1 MTVTDTFRTL
11 VVEELSRRRAVIH
24 VDLEQLRLGI
34 SPDVPLAVQ
43 QWHGIIA
50 VNYPARACGVKR
62 SDTVKEAREKCP
74 DIKFVHVAT
83 FTANNPPAYHAYASQ
98 STHKVSLDEYRR
110 ASRQIMDV
118 IKRLCPTMRKA
129 SVDEAYLDATELVKT
144 QILHD
149 YDNGLLK
156 LIMTQS
162 SVMPIPEVQWIGGS
176 RKGKETEAA
185 AAGGRSLGAIVGEQV
200 DTTSGWDDLQLRYAA
215 VFARHVRET
224 LYRELGYRSSAGI
237 AHTRCLAKI
246 CSALNKPDQQTV
258 MRQSQVIKFLRDFPI
273 SRIPSL
279 GGKLGTLVEA
289 AFDAQTAGDL
299 AHYNIEQL
307 AIKLGS
313 AQAQHVYDLC
323 RGIDDSPVV
332 ENSAPQT
339 LTSAKTFQ
347 RFPVRSLQALDRW
360 ISMNSTD
367 LWIRVAEEWEVR
379 RRWPQSLT
387 VSYTPEN
394 KPMRTRSI
402 GFPPRQ
408 SNVAGRPPAEALADV
423 ARICLRQ
430 VAAQVSIFPMVGFML
445 TAKSFRKEMA
455 SASLM
460 ERWLTNNKQKTQ
472 NSQQMQHQQQVG
484 PPSVEVADSRDEH
497 NASDGRLGSD
507 GLEYDC
513 DDDFDLDFELDPDP
527 GVDSSLPSAVFVR
540 DAKQQQHNDT
550 TAHDNIQRISSVP
563 EAAPSAGRYQTA
575 VSAIIHTPLYP
586 PVSSSP
592 AAIPELNLIPRM
604 PAMSSDDPMLLT
616 PGCASEYETSDTE
629 SSCLKTPQESDSE
642 DCLSEASESAIPSGA
657 VSVPEDNAMIDTT
670 IPPAAAAAAAS
681 TRTTTDYGPPSRSTT
696 VSSKH
701 RTSVYIQPSVDL
713 ESAAR
718 YGEGYRH
725 MNIDRHDDGSLVVA
739 SPEES
744 QSDGFIPAL
753 IAATRRKREIQIIR
767 FQHAI
772 DAPDDAIGGTKASA
786 VSAADAPSTSS
797 AAAAAAIA
805 ATSTAAA
812 RGIGSGE
819 SISTGNPQAPE
830 SSFMAS
836 IRDKL
841 ETQQQK
847 GKECANSSSSDDD
860 NESADIVLDIAVN
873 AMMESLSSSQSVMQ
887 IRCPQCPET
896 APTISSLDW
905 DTHRDWHM
913 ARQLQERELR
923 HETVAM
929 QLQKAFNH
937 DASGQN
943 DSLAK
948 QQRVSKKPR
957 YEKSKNDKAGSGS
970 NSAAAA
976 NSATSGDGGGESSG
990 LKRRQKTIS
999 ESWK

>member
-1 MTVTDTFRTL
+1 M
-11 VVEELSRRRAVIH
+11 
-24 VDLEQLRLGI
+24 
-34 SPDVPLAVQ
+34 P
-43 QWHGIIA
+43 
-50 VNYPARACGVKR
+50 
-62 SDTVKEAREKCP
+62 
-74 DIKFVHVAT
+74 
-83 FTANNPPAYHAYASQ
+83 
-98 STHKVSLDEYRR
+98 
-110 ASRQIMDV
+110 
-118 IKRLCPTMRKA
+118 

-144 QILHD
+144 QILQD
-149 YDNGLLK
+149 YDSGLLK
-156 LIMTQS
+156 LIMAQS

-185 AAGGRSLGAIVGEQV
+185 AAAAAAAAGGSIGVIVGEQV

-279 GGKLGTLVEA
+279 GGKLGTLVET

-307 AIKLGS
+307 AIKLGPV
-313 AQAQHVYDLC
+313 QAQHVYDLC

-332 ENSAPQT
+332 ENAAPQT

-402 GFPPRQ
+402 VFPPRQ

-430 VAAQVSIFPMVGFML
+430 VAAQGSIFPMVGFML

-460 ERWLTNNKQKTQ
+460 ERWLTNNRQKTQ
-472 NSQQMQHQQQVG
+472 NSQQMQHQQHVG
-484 PPSVEVADSRDEH
+484 PPSAEVADSHDEH
-497 NASDGRLGSD
+497 NASDSRLGSD

-513 DDDFDLDFELDPDP
+513 DDDFDLDFDLDPDP
-527 GVDSSLPSAVFVR
+527 GVDGSLPSAVFVRDR

-550 TAHDNIQRISSVP
+550 TAHGNIQRISSVP
-563 EAAPSAGRYQTA
+563 EA
-575 VSAIIHTPLYP
+575 
-586 PVSSSP
+586 
-592 AAIPELNLIPRM
+592 
-604 PAMSSDDPMLLT
+604 
-616 PGCASEYETSDTE
+616 
-629 SSCLKTPQESDSE
+629 TPQESDSE

-657 VSVPEDNAMIDTT
+657 VSVPEENAMIDTT
-670 IPPAAAAAAAS
+670 IPPAAAAAAS

-772 DAPDDAIGGTKASA
+772 DAPDDAIGGTKTSA
-786 VSAADAPSTSS
+786 VSAADALPTSS
-797 AAAAAAIA
+797 AAAAAIA

-847 GKECANSSSSDDD
+847 GKECANSSSDDD
-860 NESADIVLDIAVN
+860 NESADIVLDMAVN
-873 AMMESLSSSQSVMQ
+873 AMMESLSSSQSLAQKKMTTIYVDGSCIHDGLPNASAGVGVYFGPNDPRNLSGKVHGNIQ
-887 IRCPQCPET
+887 SSARAEIDAVRRALAIAIANANYYPVVGTLTIETDSQYAIDALTIPQHASDKDIPH
-896 APTISSLDW
+896 LDIIN
-905 DTHRDWHM
+905 DFK
-913 ARQLQERELR
+913 RQLL
-923 HETVAM
+923 
-929 QLQKAFNH
+929 
-937 DASGQN
+937 ASDIPVN
-943 DSLAK
+943 LAK
-948 QQRVSKKPR
+948 VKDHGDSPG
-957 YEKSKNDKAGSGS
+957 NKA
-970 NSAAAA
+970 AHELA
-976 NSATSGDGGGESSG
+976 
-990 LKRRQKTIS
+990 KRGAQS
-999 ESWK
+999 